1 MLKLIGSIMSI
12 IGTIIKQP
20 HLLSFYI
27 YFIEKKNGFL
37 HYPKRNY
44 MITKATQNLS
54 CFDDVELIYNL
65 ILQRR
70 GKLWTN
76 FHPPA
81 KIHQVIIF
89 RGMYWG
95 NTIAKKK
102 RINRVKARKFLASRI
117 HLPVVN
123 HNSKLVNKLVSK
135 LVS

>member
-27 YFIEKKNGFL
+27 FFIEKNGFL

-81 KIHQVIIF
+81 KIHQVIIS

-117 HLPVVN
+117 HIPVVN

>member
-27 YFIEKKNGFL
+27 FFIGKNGFP
-37 HYPKRNY
+37 HFPKRNY

-117 HLPVVN
+117 HIPVVN

>member
-12 IGTIIKQP
+12 IGTIIKQQ

-27 YFIEKKNGFL
+27 YFIGKNGFL
-37 HYPKRNY
+37 HYPKRY
-44 MITKATQNLS
+44 YIITKAIQNLS
-54 CFDDVELIYNL
+54 CFDDVDLIYNM

-117 HLPVVN
+117 HIPVVN

>member
-20 HLLSFYI
+20 HLLSFYFF
-27 YFIEKKNGFL
+27 FIEKNGFL

-117 HLPVVN
+117 HIPVVN